1 MEHNIY
7 FLPRRANFRII
18 TAEMTVFVLEVL
30 SMSNQMR
37 FNSQLDDK
45 ALWGTTTVAME
56 CKDGVVLA
64 SDTRVVG
71 GYFFVAHKHGKKV
84 HKIDD
89 HIAMTISGGVADA
102 QAMVDFLK
110 VQARLHWMNRGYP
123 LLVRSSAS
131 LVSNVLVNNRMSPL
145 QVQLILAGLDRYG
158 PSVYQIDPF
167 GGVTRE
173 RFVSTGSGSPVAIGY
188 LESAIKGTLTVDKA
202 IPLSIEAIN
211 VAMKRNTATGNDFDV
226 STITKKGYVE
236 MSAEA
241 KEAYLASTSDK

>member
-1 MEHNIY
+1 M
-7 FLPRRANFRII
+7 ANLRII
-18 TAEMTVFVLEVL
+18 TAETTVFVLEVL
-30 SMSNQMR
+30 SMSNHTR

-45 ALWGTTTVAME
+45 ALWGTTTVALE

-64 SDTRVVG
+64 TDTRVVG

-89 HIAMTISGGVADA
+89 HMAMTISGGVADA
-102 QAMVDFLK
+102 QAIVDFLR
-110 VQARLHWMNRGYP
+110 VQARLHRMNRGYP
-123 LLVRSSAS
+123 LSVRSSAS
-131 LVSNVLVNNRMSPL
+131 LVSNVLINNRMSPL
-145 QVQLILAGLDRYG
+145 QVQLILAGLDRNG

-173 RFVSTGSGSPVAIGY
+173 HFVSTGSGSPVAIGY
-188 LESAIKGTLTVDKA
+188 LESAAKGAMTVDKA
-202 IPLSIEAIN
+202 IPLSIQAIN

-226 STITKKGYVE
+226 STVTKKGYVE
-236 MSAEA
+236 LSSEA

>member
-1 MEHNIY
+1 
-7 FLPRRANFRII
+7 
-18 TAEMTVFVLEVL
+18 
-30 SMSNQMR
+30 MSNHTR

-45 ALWGTTTVAME
+45 ALWGTTTVALE

-64 SDTRVVG
+64 TDTRVVG

-89 HIAMTISGGVADA
+89 HLAMTISGGVADA
-102 QAMVDFLK
+102 QAMVDFLR
-110 VQARLHWMNRGYP
+110 VQARLHRMNRGYP
-123 LLVRSSAS
+123 LSIRSSAS
-131 LVSNVLVNNRMSPL
+131 LVSNVLINNRMNPL
-145 QVQLILAGLDRYG
+145 LVQLILAGLDRNG

-188 LESAIKGTLTVDKA
+188 LESAAKGTMTVEKA
-202 IPLSIEAIN
+202 IPLSIQAIN

-236 MSAEA
+236 LSSEA

>member
-102 QAMVDFLK
+102 QAMVDFLR
-110 VQARLHWMNRGYP
+110 VQARLHRMNR
-123 LLVRSSAS
+123 V
-131 LVSNVLVNNRMSPL
+131 
-145 QVQLILAGLDRYG
+145 IHC
-158 PSVYQIDPF
+158 
-167 GGVTRE
+167 
-173 RFVSTGSGSPVAIGY
+173 
-188 LESAIKGTLTVDKA
+188 
-202 IPLSIEAIN
+202 
-211 VAMKRNTATGNDFDV
+211 
-226 STITKKGYVE
+226 
-236 MSAEA
+236 
-241 KEAYLASTSDK
+241 